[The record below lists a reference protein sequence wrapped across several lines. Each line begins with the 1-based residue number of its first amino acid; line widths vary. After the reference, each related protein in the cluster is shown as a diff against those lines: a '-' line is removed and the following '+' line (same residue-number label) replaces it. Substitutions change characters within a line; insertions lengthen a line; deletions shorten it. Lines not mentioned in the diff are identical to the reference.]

1 MSDLIER
8 DKVIEY
14 CLKLIDVERKQ
25 GSDVMNYGQERIN
38 QTDAIIAFVENLPS
52 AESSWTSVLAELH
65 ERFDALEKEIR
76 KASAEMSAIIRE
88 YVDRPKGEW
97 VDAEIPLESGDT
109 MPIQVCNL
117 CKTFYPLAYTGGG
130 QRFCPNCGADMRG
143 E

>member
-38 QTDAIIAFVENLPS
+38 QTDTIIAFVENLPS
-52 AESSWTSVLAELH
+52 A
-65 ERFDALEKEIR
+65 
-76 KASAEMSAIIRE
+76 
-88 YVDRPKGEW
+88 RPKEGKW
-97 VDAEIPLESGDT
+97 IDMGDFE
-109 MPIQVCNL
+109 QCSA
-117 CKTFYPLAYTGGG
+117 CKGTHLKEVQTYYGKATWIKTD
-130 QRFCPNCGADMRG
+130 FCPNCGADMREREG

>member
-25 GSDVMNYGQERIN
+25 GTDVMNYGQERIN

-52 AESSWTSVLAELH
+52 A
-65 ERFDALEKEIR
+65 
-76 KASAEMSAIIRE
+76 
-88 YVDRPKGEW
+88 RPKGMTKEIHDINTRALDFVVELIEYIFEYPDDDYMTMECLCRKLHKHGL
-97 VDAEIPLESGDT
+97 VDKKDGFYLVADDT
-109 MPIQVCNL
+109 L
-117 CKTFYPLAYTGGG
+117 RKTEPQTE
-130 QRFCPNCGADMRG
+130 REG

>member
-38 QTDAIIAFVENLPS
+38 QTDTIIAFVENLPS
-52 AESSWTSVLAELH
+52 A
-65 ERFDALEKEIR
+65 
-76 KASAEMSAIIRE
+76 
-88 YVDRPKGEW
+88 RPKGEW
-97 VDAEIPLESGDT
+97 IDEHGNRIPMTEHS
-109 MPIQVCNL
+109 
-117 CKTFYPLAYTGGG
+117 AYCSHCGEWSEYLTDYCG
-130 QRFCPNCGADMRG
+130 NCGADMTEREG

>member
-1 MSDLIER
+1 MSDLIDR

-65 ERFDALEKEIR
+65 EQFSNLEKEIR
-76 KASAEMSAIIRE
+76 RASAEMSAIIRE
-88 YVDRPKGEW
+88 HIDGRKDEPQTEREGE
-97 VDAEIPLESGDT
+97 
-109 MPIQVCNL
+109 
-117 CKTFYPLAYTGGG
+117 
-130 QRFCPNCGADMRG
+130 
-143 E
+143 